1 MPYAAFSDVVSRY
14 KPITT
19 MVGTHA
25 NDITS
30 TEVTSQF
37 IADAESFV
45 DAYLG
50 SRYAVPLSAPI
61 PSLITQVTADL
72 AIFNLAAEKLPRVP
86 DFMQPRYDRAIRTLE
101 MLRDGKMTLTGTGVT
116 LITSGNQ
123 EAWSP
128 TTGTHPVFSPVL
140 DELDQ
145 RADVDY
151 INSELD
157 DREDD
162 CFG

>member
-1 MPYAAFSDVVSRY
+1 MAYAAIGDVLSRY

-30 TEVTSQF
+30 VEISSQF

-45 DAYLG
+45 DAYIG
-50 SRYAVPLSAPI
+50 SRYTVPLTAPV
-61 PSLITQVTADL
+61 PALITQVTADL

-86 DFMQPRYDRAIRTLE
+86 DFMQPRYDRALRTLE
-101 MLRDGKMTLTGTGVT
+101 MLRDGKMTLTGSGVT

-128 TTGTHPVFSPVL
+128 TTGYHPVFSPVL
-140 DELDQ
+140 GELEQ

-151 INSELD
+151 INSEID
-157 DREDD
+157 TREDD
-162 CFG
+162 NI